1 VDKNQA
7 IWNQKTAQTI
17 IENVEKRHMSA
28 SYAETGEQALGEV
41 LAMIPE
47 GSTVYRCG
55 SVTTTAIGVWKRL
68 SQMPKVT
75 VIDPYH
81 HGLTREESLELRHK
95 GLGADIMISSC
106 NAITLDGRLVSLDG
120 LGNRAAAMM
129 FGPRKVI
136 LVVGM
141 NKVSENLEAA
151 LSRVKNYA
159 APVNAIRLGVET
171 ACGRDGICHDCRS
184 PQRICNMWSIIEGN
198 QIPGRIHVKLVGE
211 TLGY

>member
-1 VDKNQA
+1 MDKNQA
-7 IWNQKTAQTI
+7 IWNQRVAQTL
-17 IENVEKRHMSA
+17 IENLERRHMSA
-28 SYAETGEQALGEV
+28 SYAETGAQALEEV
-41 LAMIPE
+41 VAMIPE
-47 GSTVYRCG
+47 GATVYRCG
-55 SVTTTAIGVWKRL
+55 SVTTTTIGVWKRL
-68 SQMPKVT
+68 SEMTGVK
-75 VIDPYH
+75 VIDPYQ
-81 HGLTREESLELRHK
+81 HGLSHEESLELRHK
-95 GLGADIMISSC
+95 GLGADIMLASC

-136 LVVGM
+136 LIVGM
-141 NKVSENLEAA
+141 NKVSEDLDSA

-171 ACGRDGICHDCRS
+171 PCSRDAICHDCRS

-198 QIPGRIHVKLVGE
+198 KVAGRIHVKLVGE